1 MVNYIVASVLAVI
14 LGQAMRHII
23 RRIPEIIEKDN
34 AKELFIDTMKKGFK
48 VDIICSLINLV
59 LFNLIVYFVGAN
71 FTTYLYMF
79 VIASLQVVFAIDYKM
94 QLIPDTMQVVLT
106 LIGIINVIYV
116 GITTHSIINALYYI
130 AAGIIGGG
138 IFYLLGLLG
147 KIMFKKEG
155 MGFGDVKLMA
165 ALGLIFGIKEILTIT
180 LVSFFLSAII
190 SILLILVRVKQMD
203 SYIPFGPFIVI
214 AAIAVMFTGYNLYV
228 NLFVS
233 ICMALSNLIT
243 ELMYKIIN

>member
-34 AKELFIDTMKKGFK
+34 AKELFIATMKKGFK